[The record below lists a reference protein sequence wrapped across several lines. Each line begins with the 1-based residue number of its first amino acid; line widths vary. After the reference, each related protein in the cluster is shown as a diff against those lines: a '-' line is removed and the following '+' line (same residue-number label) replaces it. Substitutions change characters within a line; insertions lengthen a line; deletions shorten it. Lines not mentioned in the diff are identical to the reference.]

1 MFISFFL
8 ELRAAKVPA
17 SLREFLTLLEA
28 MHQGVA
34 RFDIDEFYFLA
45 RTALVKD
52 ERHLDRFDRVF
63 GHCFKGIETPTDPQ
77 TELPEEWLRKLA
89 ERHLTDEEKKL
100 VEALGGW
107 DKLMET
113 LRQRLA
119 EQKGRHQGGNKWI
132 GTAGTSP
139 FGAFGYNPEGVRI
152 GRKEGEEGG
161 NRTAVKV
168 WDRREFRNLDDTVEL
183 GTRNI
188 KLALRRLRQFA
199 REGADL
205 ELDLPDTVRSTAHNA
220 GWLDLKMVPERRNAV
235 KLLLFLDVGGSM
247 DDHVRVCEELF
258 SAARGEFKHLEYF
271 YFHNC
276 LYDTVWKDSRRRHVE
291 QIDVMEILRT
301 YDPGHKVVLVGD
313 ASMSPYEI
321 EKEGGSVERWND
333 ESGETWLRRLLDA
346 YPRAVWLNPVPQKYW
361 TGTAS
366 IGMIRQI
373 VEDRMFPLTLEG
385 QREHP
390 VFDDLSDHPD
400 AGGAGPIFLG
410 HRVEPYRSRIG
421 VEQTAQPGFAGFVV
435 PPFDA
440 AAFLFD
446 FV

>member
-28 MHQGVA
+28 MHRGVG

-45 RTALVKD
+45 RTTLVKD

-63 GHCFKGIETPTDPQ
+63 GHCFKGIETQSDPQ
-77 TELPEEWLRKLA
+77 TELPEEWLRSLG
-89 ERHLTDEEKKL
+89 ERHLTEEEKREI
-100 VEALGGW
+100 EALGGW

-119 EQKGRHQGGNKWI
+119 EQKGRHRGGNKWI
-132 GTAGTSP
+132 GTGGTSP
-139 FGAFGYNPEGVRI
+139 FGVDGYNPEGVRI
-152 GRKEGEEGG
+152 GRKEGEKGG

-168 WDRREFRNLDDTVEL
+168 WDRREFKNLDDTLEL

-188 KLALRRLRQFA
+188 KLALRRLRRFA

-205 ELDLPDTVRSTAHNA
+205 ELDLPGTIRSTAHNA
-220 GWLDLKMVPERRNAV
+220 GWLDLQMVPERHNAV

-247 DDHVRVCEELF
+247 DDHIRICEELF
-258 SAARGEFKHLEYF
+258 SAARGEFKHLVHF

-291 QIDVMEILRT
+291 QIDVLEILRT
-301 YDPGHKVVLVGD
+301 YDAAHKIVMVGD

-321 EKEGGSVERWND
+321 QKEGGSVERWND
-333 ESGETWLRRLLDA
+333 EPGETWMRRLTDA
-346 YPRAVWLNPVPQKYW
+346 YPKAIWLNPVPEKYW
-361 TGTAS
+361 GGTTS
-366 IGMIRQI
+366 IGMIRALM
-373 VEDRMFPLTLEG
+373 EDRMFPLTLDG
-385 QREHP
+385 IDRAMRA
-390 VFDDLSDHPD
+390 LT
-400 AGGAGPIFLG
+400 
-410 HRVEPYRSRIG
+410 R
-421 VEQTAQPGFAGFVV
+421 
-435 PPFDA
+435 
-440 AAFLFD
+440 
-446 FV
+446 